1 MKSIKILFVFA
12 LSLFVTDAFSQD
24 DKLKFKTKWDNGL
37 KIESEDEQF
46 KLKFGGRIMAD
57 YSLFN
62 QNNDL
67 DNAFNKLEITEA
79 LEIRRSRFFLS
90 GSIYNNT
97 AFKLQIDFTDKKVSL
112 KDVYIHLKNIPIVG
126 NLQVGH
132 FKEPLR
138 LESLTTNKYITFIER
153 AFPTDFTPE
162 RSNGIMIFNDFLNRR
177 LSAQLGYFKPSN
189 NKGRA
194 VTGPITGLLVNNEAD
209 NNILHVGA
217 GFSHRNVDT
226 YSISAKP
233 AHLAPEYI
241 DTGDILN
248 VKHVNMLSLEAAY
261 IIKSFTLHGEY
272 MSSDVKTDINNYNFS
287 SYFGQASYFITGESA
302 NIASS
307 YHGFGRVKPNKNL
320 GDGDGLGAWE
330 LAFRFTSA
338 NLDSKSIIGGQQENI
353 SIGLNWYLNS
363 ATRIK
368 FNNVLA
374 NVKGKGNANVF
385 QVRFQI
391 DF

>member
-194 VTGPITGLLVNNEAD
+194 VTGRITGLLVNNEAD

-217 GFSHRNVDT
+217 GFSHRNIET

-261 IIKSFTLHGEY
+261 ILKSFTLHGEY

-287 SYFGQASYFITGESA
+287 SYFGQASYFLTGESA

-338 NLDSKSIIGGQQENI
+338 NLDSKNIIGGQQENI

-374 NVKGKGNANVF
+374 NVKEKGNANVF